1 MKQKTFVHS
10 LAKGKSV
17 DNGRTD
23 ISMPVQHN
31 SHAKHCIRL
40 RKALSSFRRPIP
52 MFFPLS
58 PFDLCPSPLCP
69 LPPITKNKS

>member
-1 MKQKTFVHS
+1 MKQRTFVHS

-31 SHAKHCIRL
+31 SHAKHASAYAKHCL
-40 RKALSSFRRPIP
+40 HLGG
-52 MFFPLS
+52 
-58 PFDLCPSPLCP
+58 PSPCFFH
-69 LPPITKNKS
+69 

>member
-1 MKQKTFVHS
+1 MKQRTFVHS

-23 ISMPVQHN
+23 ISMPVQHD

-40 RKALSSFRRPIP
+40 RKPLSSFRRPIP
-52 MFFPLS
+52 MIFPLS
-58 PFDLCPSPLCP
+58 PFVLRPYVLCPQ
-69 LPPITKNKS
+69 